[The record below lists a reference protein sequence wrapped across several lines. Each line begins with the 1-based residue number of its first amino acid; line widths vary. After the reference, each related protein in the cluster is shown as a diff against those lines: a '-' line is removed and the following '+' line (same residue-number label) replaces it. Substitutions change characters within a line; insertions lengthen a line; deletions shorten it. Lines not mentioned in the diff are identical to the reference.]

1 MADPV
6 SIRTNNPGA
15 QWYGPTAQG
24 YGATGRIDLPGGNN
38 AAVFDDPVNGAAAQF
53 ALWGKHYT
61 DMPLSAAISKWSGG
75 NSSPAYVSFIQKQTG
90 LSPDTVL
97 TRDVLAGPQGVALAK
112 AQAHWEA
119 GRDYPLSD
127 DQWRAAQ
134 AKAFGAGDGAPQVP
148 AETASGAGAPS
159 TAPPAAAAPAAS
171 AAAPGGMAPD
181 RASGLGMLSGADL
194 SQQGANEPDLGSLMQ
209 RAAAMSGAQ
218 QQAPPPLPP
227 IQFAVP
233 AALRARLAA
242 VALGQG

>member
-15 QWYGPTAQG
+15 QWYGPTAQA

-53 ALWGKHYT
+53 ALWGKRYA

-75 NSSPAYVSFIQKQTG
+75 NSSPAYVNFIQKQTG
-90 LSPDTVL
+90 LLPDTVL

-119 GRDYPLSD
+119 GKDYPLSD

-134 AKAFGAGDGAPQVP
+134 AKAFGGADDAP
-148 AETASGAGAPS
+148 AVAANAASAAGATQS
-159 TAPPAAAAPAAS
+159 APPAPSAPTAAAAAPGA
-171 AAAPGGMAPD
+171 
-181 RASGLGMLSGADL
+181 GMLAGADL
-194 SQQGANEPDLGSLMQ
+194 SQQAEPDLGALMQ
-209 RAAAMSGAQ
+209 RAAAMVGAQ
-218 QQAPPPLPP
+218 RQAPPPLPP

-242 VALGQG
+242 AALGQG